1 MQEIPERKVYSVS
14 ELTQEIRVLLEE
26 NFDYIWVEGEVSNFR
41 VPPSGHFYFTLKDLS
56 AQIRAVMFRS
66 QNQLLKFL
74 PEDGLQVVCLG
85 RVSVYEPRGEYQ
97 IIVDQLEPKGA
108 GALQLAF
115 EQLKERLEREGLFD
129 PAHKKPIPF
138 LPQRIGIVTS
148 PTGAAIRDILKVID
162 RRFANMHLLINPVR
176 VQGKEAGGEIARAI
190 SEFNQLKDIDLLI
203 VGRGGGSLEDLW
215 AFNEEVVAR
224 AIYSSRIPII
234 SAVGHEID
242 FTIADFV
249 ADLRAPTPS
258 AAAELAVRNKEELRV
273 SIEALQER
281 LGKAIRRGLDGL
293 RNQVDFRL
301 RVLGDPRRRLRDCL
315 QRVDE
320 LWDRLSY
327 IISQL
332 LLGKHQS
339 LARLEKEVQLLSPL
353 SRIEGWKSSLNQ
365 FRQALSSAIF
375 HYLELNRQRLN
386 VKVEKLDSLS
396 PLAILKRG
404 YSVTRKELTGDVV
417 KDADQVNL
425 KERLKVKLYKGELT
439 CSVEEK

>member
-1 MQEIPERKVYSVS
+1 
-14 ELTQEIRVLLEE
+14 
-26 NFDYIWVEGEVSNFR
+26 
-41 VPPSGHFYFTLKDLS
+41 
-56 AQIRAVMFRS
+56 
-66 QNQLLKFL
+66 
-74 PEDGLQVVCLG
+74 
-85 RVSVYEPRGEYQ
+85 
-97 IIVDQLEPKGA
+97 
-108 GALQLAF
+108 
-115 EQLKERLEREGLFD
+115 
-129 PAHKKPIPF
+129 
-138 LPQRIGIVTS
+138 
-148 PTGAAIRDILKVID
+148 
-162 RRFANMHLLINPVR
+162 MHLLINPVR
-176 VQGKEAGGEIARAI
+176 VQGKEAGGEISRAI
-190 SEFNQLKDIDLLI
+190 REFNQLKDIDLLI

-224 AIYSSRIPII
+224 AIYDSRIPII
-234 SAVGHEID
+234 SAIGHEID

-293 RNQVDFRL
+293 RNQVDFCL

-320 LWDRLSY
+320 LWGRLSY

-365 FRQALSSAIF
+365 FRQALSSAIL
-375 HYLELNRQRLN
+375 HYLELNRQRLR
-386 VKVEKLDSLS
+386 VRVEKLDSLS

-404 YSVTRKELTGDVV
+404 YSVTRKELTGEVV
-417 KDADQVNL
+417 KDVDQVNL